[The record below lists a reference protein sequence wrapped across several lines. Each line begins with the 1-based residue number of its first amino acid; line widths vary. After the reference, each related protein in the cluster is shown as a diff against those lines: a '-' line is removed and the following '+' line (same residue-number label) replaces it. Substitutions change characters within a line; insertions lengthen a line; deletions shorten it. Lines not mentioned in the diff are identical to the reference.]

1 MLERRDPKITD
12 LERRLSNQIVIGKI
26 SQIDHKRARYRV
38 KFGAI
43 ETDWLPDTQSR
54 SGRTKVWEGRDIGE
68 QVIISSPC
76 GDLAQGVIL
85 GSIHTDATQAG
96 DNGAHHRVIYP
107 DGTVLDYD
115 DESHAYSLSVAQ
127 GGSFE
132 LIIGGGVSLKAQG
145 GQLTINAPEGILM
158 QSGGN
163 VVIKSPDLIHNAK
176 SVGDKH
182 RHLDVVAGPD
192 LTGVPVG

>member
-26 SQIDHKRARYRV
+26 SQVDHKKARYRV

-68 QVIISSPC
+68 QVIVSSPC

-85 GSIHTDATQAG
+85 GSIHTQATQAG

-107 DGTVLDYD
+107 DGTIIDYD
-115 DESHAYSLSVAQ
+115 DETHAYRLSVAQ

-132 LIIGGGVSLKAQG
+132 LVIGGGVSITANSGKLV
-145 GQLTINAPEGILM
+145 INAPEGIDIL
-158 QSGGN
+158 SHGA
-163 VVIKSPDLIHNAK
+163 ITTRSSLLTHNSK
-176 SVGDKH
+176 NIGSTHK
-182 RHLDVVAGPD
+182 HLDVVSGPD
-192 LTGVPVG
+192 LTGVPV

>member
-12 LERRLSNQIVIGKI
+12 LARRLSNQVVIGKI

-38 KFGAI
+38 KFGNI

-54 SGRTKVWEGRDIGE
+54 SGATRVWEGRDIGE
-68 QVIISSPC
+68 QVIIGSPS
-76 GDLAQGVIL
+76 GDLSQGVIL

-96 DNGAHHRVIYP
+96 NNGAHHRVIYP
-107 DGTVLDYD
+107 DGTTLDYD
-115 DESHAYSLSVAQ
+115 DENHAYRLSVTQ

-132 LIIGGGVSLKAQG
+132 LVIGGGVSIKAQG
-145 GQLTINAPEGILM
+145 GQLTINAPQGITL

-163 VVIKSPDLIHNAK
+163 VLIKSPDLIHNEK
-176 SVGDKH
+176 SVGDE
-182 RHLDVVAGPD
+182 HLHQDVYPGPG

>member
-1 MLERRDPKITD
+1 M
-12 LERRLSNQIVIGKI
+12 SNQIVIGKI
-26 SQIDHKRARYRV
+26 SQIDHKKAHYRI

-68 QVIISSPC
+68 QVIVSSPC

-85 GSIHTDATQAG
+85 GSIHTQATQAG

-107 DGTVLDYD
+107 DGTIIDYD
-115 DESHAYSLSVAQ
+115 DEKHAYRLSVAQ
-127 GGSFE
+127 SGSFE
-132 LIIGGGVSLKAQG
+132 IVIGGGVSITAKAG
-145 GQLTINAPEGILM
+145 KLVINAPEGITL

-163 VVIKSPDLIHNAK
+163 VLIKSPDLVHNEK
-176 SVGDKH
+176 SVGDT
-182 RHLDVVAGPD
+182 HLYTGVTSGSD
-192 LTGVPVG
+192 LTGVPV

>member
-26 SQIDHKRARYRV
+26 SQIDHKKARYRV
-38 KFGAI
+38 KFGNI

-68 QVIISSPC
+68 QVIISSPS
-76 GDLAQGVIL
+76 GDLSQGVIL
-85 GSIHTDATQAG
+85 GSIHTDQTQAG

-107 DGTVLDYD
+107 DGTVVDYD
-115 DESHAYSLSVAQ
+115 DEKSAYSMRVKD

-132 LIIGGGVSLKAQG
+132 LVIGGGVSISAKA
-145 GQLTINAPEGILM
+145 GQLTINAPEGITL

-163 VVIKSPDLIHNAK
+163 VHIQSADLIHNAK
-176 SVGDKH
+176 SVGDE
-182 RHLDVVAGPD
+182 HLHTDVFPGAG

>member
-12 LERRLSNQIVIGKI
+12 LERRMSNQIVIGKI
-26 SQIDHKRARYRV
+26 SQIDHKKARYRV

-68 QVIISSPC
+68 QVIVSSPC

-85 GSIHTDATQAG
+85 GSIHTQATQAG
-96 DNGAHHRVIYP
+96 DNGAHHRIIYP
-107 DGTVLDYD
+107 DGTTITYD
-115 DESHAYSLSVAQ
+115 DEKNAYSLSVAQ

-132 LIIGGGVSLKAQG
+132 LVIGGGVSITAKAG
-145 GQLTINAPEGILM
+145 RLTINAPEGIDIL
-158 QSGGN
+158 SHSA
-163 VVIKSPDLIHNAK
+163 ITTRSSLLSHNGK
-176 SVGDKH
+176 NIGSTHK
-182 RHLDVVAGPD
+182 HLDVVSGPD
-192 LTGVPVG
+192 LTGVPV

>member
-38 KFGAI
+38 KFGNI

-76 GDLAQGVIL
+76 GDMAQGVIL

-107 DGTVLDYD
+107 DGTVIDYD
-115 DESHAYSLSVAQ
+115 DEKNAYSMRVAQ

-132 LIIGGGVSLKAQG
+132 LVIGGGVSISAKAG
-145 GQLTINAPEGILM
+145 KLVINAPEGIEL
-158 QSGGN
+158 QSSGN
-163 VVIKSPDLIHNAK
+163 VLIKSLDLIHNQK
-176 SVGDKH
+176 SVGDEH

-192 LTGVPVG
+192 ITGVPV

>member
-26 SQIDHKRARYRV
+26 SKVDHKRARYRV
-38 KFGAI
+38 KFGDI
-43 ETDWLPDTQSR
+43 ETDWLPDVQSR

-68 QVIISSPC
+68 QVIISSPS

-85 GSIHTDATQAG
+85 GSIHTDQTQAG

-107 DGTVLDYD
+107 DGTTLDYD
-115 DESHAYSLSVAQ
+115 DEAHAYRLSVAQ

-132 LIIGGGVSLKAQG
+132 LVIGGGVSITAQAG
-145 GQLTINAPEGILM
+145 KLTINAPEGITL
-158 QSGGN
+158 QSGGD
-163 VVIKSPDLIHNAK
+163 VLIKSQDLIHNAK
-176 SVGDKH
+176 SVGDE
-182 RHLDVVAGPD
+182 HLHTDVFPGTG